1 MSPDAVQKCY
11 YICIYSN
18 MCINVLFITIIIII
32 TIIYLINF
40 QLYHIFTSF
49 KPSYMIFLYRIIDMF
64 KLTKRRKL

>member
-1 MSPDAVQKCY
+1 
-11 YICIYSN
+11 

-49 KPSYMIFLYRIIDMF
+49 KPSDIIFLYRIIDMF
-64 KLTKRRKL
+64 KLTKRREL